1 MNMFFFR
8 KSLLLAAFIVFTA
21 FPAIASTIEPA
32 ARQNQVIGIVL
43 GQANCDLRLSGV
55 KVKSARVYG
64 HKSDLVGLLDN
75 AWKNWRHKSSFF
87 CARCPCVLVA
97 NVGECVFN
105 ESPKV
110 DAQAFGNIPPGKI
123 IIIID
128 DASEFATSYKASL
141 DSTGKQIVTEGS
153 SCPTSELCINS
164 KGEASYS
171 LECEGYG
178 FEVST
183 SGTVKVTVR
192 DVTVPIIKD
201 Q

>member
-1 MNMFFFR
+1 MCFLR
-8 KSLLLAAFIVFTA
+8 KSLLLAAFVVFTA
-21 FPAIASTIEPA
+21 YPAIASTIEP

-43 GQANCDLRLSGV
+43 GPANCDLHLSGV
-55 KVKSARVYG
+55 KVKSSRVYG
-64 HKSDLVGLLDN
+64 HKNDLVRLLDK

-87 CARCPCVLVA
+87 CARCPCVLEA
-97 NVGECVFN
+97 NVGECVVN

-110 DAQAFGNIPPGKI
+110 DAGAFGNIPPGKI

-141 DSTGKQIVTEGS
+141 DSTGKQVATEGS

-183 SGTVKVTVR
+183 SGTVKVTVE
-192 DVTVPIIKD
+192 DVAVPIVKRE
-201 Q
+201 